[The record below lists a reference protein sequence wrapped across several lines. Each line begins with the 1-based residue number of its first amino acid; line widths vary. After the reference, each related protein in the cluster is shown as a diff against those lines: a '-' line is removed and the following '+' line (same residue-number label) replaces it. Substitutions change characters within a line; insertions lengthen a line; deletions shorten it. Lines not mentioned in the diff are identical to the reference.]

1 MAYVC
6 CYKLIKIMR
15 RLTEQEKKMYDRATK
30 FATSK
35 QLFMLSWWDI
45 FCPKKREKL
54 HKCIISGIHW
64 DVAYTI
70 AKNVW

>member
-45 FCPKKREKL
+45 FYPKKREKL